1 MADYNWV
8 RFELKLDKS
17 WVRGGQ
23 QLGER
28 WTTAGLDWVWV
39 IIILVWVGFEL
50 KNLNLRMD

>member
-28 WTTAGLDWVWV
+28 WTAAGLDWVWV

-50 KNLNLRMD
+50 KKFNLRMD